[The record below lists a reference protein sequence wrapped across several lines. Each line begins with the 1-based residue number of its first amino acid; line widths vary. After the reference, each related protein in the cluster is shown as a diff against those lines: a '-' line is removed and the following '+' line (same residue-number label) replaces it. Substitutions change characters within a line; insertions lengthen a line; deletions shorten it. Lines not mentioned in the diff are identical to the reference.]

1 MCGQF
6 SRSDETNVPTLKISV
21 RNTVMTTATLNRVI
35 RDRRS
40 GEIHLPSE
48 KVALSSNG
56 CSRIFSRRAS
66 LVATILAASAVIF
79 VEPVFA
85 QVPSGSHPDD
95 TEPWGSTIIS
105 SPSPTNSGDTSI
117 YSFDG
122 HSFDDPSWVPLPS
135 YDDPYPAPAPQ
146 QPAEDLPGSM
156 FFLQPP
162 VGLVDPFGLSPV
174 NPATM
179 PQLMLPKPEL
189 MLPETMGGP
198 ADALE
203 TPVR

>member
-1 MCGQF
+1 
-6 SRSDETNVPTLKISV
+6 
-21 RNTVMTTATLNRVI
+21 MTTATLNRVI
-35 RDRRS
+35 RDPRS
-40 GEIHLPSE
+40 GKVHLPSE
-48 KVALSSNG
+48 QVSLSSNG

-79 VEPVFA
+79 AEPVFA
-85 QVPSGSHPDD
+85 QVPGGSHPDD
-95 TEPWGSTIIS
+95 PEPSGSTIIS
-105 SPSPTNSGDTSI
+105 SPGPTNSGEASI
-117 YSFDG
+117 YSFD
-122 HSFDDPSWVPLPS
+122 HSLDDPRWVLLPS

-146 QPAEDLPGSM
+146 QPAENLPDSM

-179 PQLMLPKPEL
+179 PELMLPKPEL
-189 MLPETMGGP
+189 MLPETMGRP

>member
-1 MCGQF
+1 
-6 SRSDETNVPTLKISV
+6 
-21 RNTVMTTATLNRVI
+21 MTTATLNRVI
-35 RDRRS
+35 RDPRS

-66 LVATILAASAVIF
+66 LVATILAASAFIF
-79 VEPVFA
+79 AEPDFA
-85 QVPSGSHPDD
+85 QVPSGSHPDGP
-95 TEPWGSTIIS
+95 EPSGSTIIS
-105 SPSPTNSGDTSI
+105 SPSPTNSGEASN
-117 YSFDG
+117 Y
-122 HSFDDPSWVPLPS
+122 SFDDPRWVALPS
-135 YDDPYPAPAPQ
+135 YDDPYESYSLRLLNRDALHPGPPPQ
-146 QPAEDLPGSM
+146 QPAENLPGST
-156 FFLQPP
+156 FGLQPP

-179 PQLMLPKPEL
+179 PELMLPKPEL
-189 MLPETMGGP
+189 MLPETMGRP

>member
-1 MCGQF
+1 LVRQY
-6 SRSDETNVPTLKISV
+6 RLKGV
-21 RNTVMTTATLNRVI
+21 QKMKTT
-35 RDRRS
+35 S
-40 GEIHLPSE
+40 
-48 KVALSSNG
+48 LSSNG

-79 VEPVFA
+79 AEPVFA

-95 TEPWGSTIIS
+95 PERWGSTIIS
-105 SPSPTNSGDTSI
+105 SPSPTNSGDASV
-117 YSFDG
+117 YSFDD
-122 HSFDDPSWVPLPS
+122 HSFDDPRWVPLPS
-135 YDDPYPAPAPQ
+135 YDDPYPTPAPQ
-146 QPAEDLPGSM
+146 QPAENLPGSM

-162 VGLVDPFGLSPV
+162 AGLVDPFGLSPV

-179 PQLMLPKPEL
+179 PELKLPKPEL
-189 MLPETMGGP
+189 MLPETMGRP